1 MRYDSDL
8 LYRPPGEWRS
18 YLLQCTIGCSH
29 NKCTFCAMYK
39 EKKFRVRPVE
49 EILED
54 IDMARSYYGPNV
66 ERVFLMDGDAI
77 VMRTEQLLQILEK
90 LYAAFPKLQ
99 KVTTYAGPRSTL
111 SKTPEELRALREA
124 GLTRAYLGVESG
136 SDAVLQAIQK
146 GCTAAEMLQAGQNLV
161 AAGIDTCSAA
171 LEETLLGAGVSQV
184 LVSLICEGIIAGVG
198 GVLSFLPQIALL
210 FFFLSFLEDIGYMS
224 RAAFIMDRLLRRFG
238 LSGKAFIPML
248 MGFGCSVPAIM
259 GARTMENEKDR
270 RMTILLV
277 PFMSCSAKL
286 PVYGLLSSAFFGPW
300 AGLVVF
306 GLYVIGMAAG
316 ILSGLLFKHTL
327 FAGEPAPFVL
337 ELPPYR
343 LPSLHNMLTHV
354 WQKVKGFLIKAGT
367 LILLMSILLWLLQSF
382 DFSLHMVENEA
393 DSMLGALGSVIAPIF
408 KPLGF
413 GFWQAAV
420 ALLTGLIA
428 KEMVVSSLSMFYAF
442 PLTATGAQVAA
453 AMTGFT
459 PLSAF
464 SMLVFILLY
473 VPCVAAVSTLAKEMN
488 STKWTL
494 FSIGWQ
500 LGVAYVASLLVYQVG
515 SLFL

>member
-238 LSGKAFIPML
+238 ELAFL
-248 MGFGCSVPAIM
+248 PA
-259 GARTMENEKDR
+259 ACTRTNE
-270 RMTILLV
+270 T
-277 PFMSCSAKL
+277 
-286 PVYGLLSSAFFGPW
+286 PVYLSDLGGRAEISAAILALQVKRLISVDFALPLQGFDY
-300 AGLVVF
+300 AGYEDYPVRGSMALT
-306 GLYVIGMAAG
+306 AAG
-316 ILSGLLFKHTL
+316 QEALDSLNIQGC
-327 FAGEPAPFVL
+327 GE
-337 ELPPYR
+337 
-343 LPSLHNMLTHV
+343 
-354 WQKVKGFLIKAGT
+354 
-367 LILLMSILLWLLQSF
+367 
-382 DFSLHMVENEA
+382 
-393 DSMLGALGSVIAPIF
+393 
-408 KPLGF
+408 
-413 GFWQAAV
+413 
-420 ALLTGLIA
+420 
-428 KEMVVSSLSMFYAF
+428 
-442 PLTATGAQVAA
+442 
-453 AMTGFT
+453 
-459 PLSAF
+459 
-464 SMLVFILLY
+464 
-473 VPCVAAVSTLAKEMN
+473 
-488 STKWTL
+488 
-494 FSIGWQ
+494 
-500 LGVAYVASLLVYQVG
+500 
-515 SLFL
+515 